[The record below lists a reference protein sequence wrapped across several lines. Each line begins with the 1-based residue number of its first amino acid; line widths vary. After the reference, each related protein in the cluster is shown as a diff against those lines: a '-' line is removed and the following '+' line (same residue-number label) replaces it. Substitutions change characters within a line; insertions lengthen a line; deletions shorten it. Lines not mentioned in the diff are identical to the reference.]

1 MNDLQKK
8 TAQSIVNIFET
19 GRIHGDYGSVAVL
32 KGDSGHLTYGRSQTT
47 LASGNLF
54 LLIKAYCERADA
66 RYAAQLRPF
75 LPALAAMDLRLDANL
90 ELQQLLRDAGR
101 NDQAMGLEQ
110 DRFFDANYFNPA
122 LKAAQA
128 RGIDSALGQTVVYDS
143 FIQGGF
149 GKVTALVGASIGA
162 DGIDEQKWIQKYVAA
177 RKNWL
182 LGLKP
187 PLPDTVYRMNSF
199 AQLIEQG
206 AWELPL
212 PLKVRGNLISEETLE
227 DQAPVV
233 RASAVDP
240 AEQPALALYL
250 TTPYLQGPEVRQL
263 QEALNAHGFPNA
275 GDGVFGPFTEALV
288 KKFQLSRDLKAD
300 GVIGPST
307 RTALG
312 I

>member
-54 LLIKAYCERADA
+54 LLIKAYW
-66 RYAAQLRPF
+66 
-75 LPALAAMDLRLDANL
+75 LDANL

-101 NDQAMGLEQ
+101 NDQAMRLEQ

-128 RGIDSALGQTVVYDS
+128 KGIGSALGQTVVYDS

-162 DGIDEQKWIQKYVAA
+162 DGIDEQQWIQKYVAA

-199 AQLIEQG
+199 AQLIEEG

-212 PLKVRGNLISEETLE
+212 PLKVRGCLISEETLE
-227 DQAPVV
+227 DQAPVLRV
-233 RASAVDP
+233 SAVDP

-250 TTPYLQGPEVRQL
+250 TTPYLKGPEVRQV

-288 KKFQLSRDLKAD
+288 KQFQVSRDLKAD
-300 GVIGPST
+300 GVIGPAT
-307 RTALG
+307 RAALG